1 MFFLERMNNT
11 ARLLWLAQTLL
22 LDLTLQS
29 LTCSVA
35 YAHSACVQMF
45 PVTYETPWMSFQKKT
60 KSIIFWKKWND
71 FFLWSNGFT
80 KHIFNTVLKN
90 LILSDHKD
98 TVNKQSILV
107 FLVSVWLIISPSIDD
122 F

>member
-1 MFFLERMNNT
+1 MFFLERVNNT
-11 ARLLWLAQTLL
+11 ARLLWLAQTLS
-22 LDLTLQS
+22 LDLALQS
-29 LTCSVA
+29 LICSVA

-45 PVTYETPWMSFQKKT
+45 HVICETPWMSFQKKT
-60 KSIIFWKKWND
+60 KSIIKKKKD

-90 LILSDHKD
+90 LVLSDHKD

-107 FLVSVWLIISPSIDD
+107 FLVSVLLIIKPSIDD